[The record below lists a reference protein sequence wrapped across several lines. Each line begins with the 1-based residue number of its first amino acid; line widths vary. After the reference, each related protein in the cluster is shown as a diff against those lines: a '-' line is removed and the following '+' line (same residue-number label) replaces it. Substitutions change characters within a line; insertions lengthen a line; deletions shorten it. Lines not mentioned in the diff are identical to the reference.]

1 MEKNIRF
8 THPLDA
14 RYDIDLTKPVKLY
27 RNLRSK
33 CWSIMQ
39 DGLVKAH
46 CDRAWLSDCRFHV
59 NENGRQRVLREG
71 KKYVHAYVIGHM
83 FGWPIDSKDF
93 PARYPV
99 SYNPFKGPNFV
110 THNGQPVRRADYVKA
125 DINAIDHI
133 TASV

>member
-1 MEKNIRF
+1 MIKNIRF
-8 THPLDA
+8 THPLKD
-14 RYDIDLTKPVKLY
+14 RYNIDLTRPVKLY

-46 CDRAWLSDCRFHV
+46 CDRAWLSDCHFHV

-110 THNGQPVRRADYVKA
+110 THNGDPVRRAKYVKA
-125 DINAIDHI
+125 DINANDHI
-133 TASV
+133 TASA